1 MTPDLKPLS
10 SVAVRLPL
18 KGVCAL
24 VYCMTWRSSLVSWIR
39 RPSFAV
45 RTCRRLY
52 AVGSRNSPLFGLNI
66 GLAGPTL
73 FLLALGCHNAVAA
86 PPQGS
91 SGVLQIVQ
99 GKETYALGRHLE
111 ILEDPTRR
119 MSIEDVAA
127 PERSRDFLPS
137 RALVP
142 NYGFIDSAVWV
153 RFRVLNTLPFSTEWQ
168 LQLRFPRVQEVTLF
182 QASPDESG
190 VLSFVAKRAGSLLPM
205 SQWEI
210 HHRLP
215 TFNLLLPAN
224 HEETFYLRFASR
236 TMMRLPL
243 VLWSPQALTDHS
255 QTENLG
261 WGLFFGL
268 MLMMFCYNVTFY
280 FLTRERSYLLFS
292 GAVAAYTFYLAALDG
307 WTFELL
313 WPESPALNRLGVR
326 LSGPLAVLAV
336 LFFAISFLGTRLH
349 TPLIHR
355 GFKVLIPAYSIAA
368 LLPLLDRGQILPR
381 GLHTALA
388 VPAFLLV
395 LLAGLLRW
403 RQKYAPA
410 AHFLLAWVIFLIGGI
425 VFAMMQV
432 GIVPANSW
440 TEGSLL
446 AGTMCLVLLW
456 SIALADQVN
465 SINRERQQAQACLL
479 SEQAQ
484 ALHLKEEYSSELQR
498 ANDVLKRT
506 IAERERAEAILAASE
521 QKVRAILDQ
530 AFQFIGLMKP
540 DGTLIEAN
548 QTALSFAGVR
558 RDEVINKPFWETPWW
573 RHSATEQERL
583 KGAIR
588 MAASGQFI
596 RFETTHMSEGVE
608 HIIDFSLKPV
618 RDASG
623 DIILLIPE
631 GRDITGFKRTEEAL
645 RESEERFARL
655 SLASFEG
662 IAITGEGIVLDAN
675 QQLAKMLGYEL
686 NELMGM
692 QVLDTVAP
700 DSRELVQ
707 EKRRRGDEGPYEH
720 FLLRKDGSTFPV
732 EVRAQ
737 ALPYKG
743 HIVRVT
749 AVRELTQRR
758 QAEEALRASE
768 EHLRLALEASQ
779 MGTWEWTI
787 TTNEV
792 KWSSQVEKIF
802 CLNAGEFDGTFEGYS
817 KLVHPDDREGVEQ
830 TIASALSGEV
840 EPYVTEHRVI
850 LPGGGFRWIGGRGTV
865 YRDAAGIPVLMRG
878 TVSDITAQKEVEQQV
893 RQLNEE
899 LEKRVQERTT
909 ELSAANRELESFS
922 YSVSH
927 DLRAPLRNVSGFV
940 ELLRRRMGSALD
952 EKSLKYVDT
961 ITNET
966 RRMGQLIDDL
976 LAFSRTGRSELRT
989 ASVDM
994 NALAGEV
1001 RDSLTLETQGR
1012 EIVWTIAKLPEIRAD
1027 RNLLRQALFNLV
1039 HNAVKYTRPR
1049 PSAEITIG
1057 SLVDGKRSGQ
1067 QTFFVRDNGV
1077 GFEMKHA
1084 KRLFAVFQRLH
1095 HSKQFEGTGI
1105 GLANVQRIIHRHGG
1119 RVWAE
1124 SELGNGSTF
1133 YFSLPT

>member
-1 MTPDLKPLS
+1 VKDKASYPL
-10 SVAVRLPL
+10 
-18 KGVCAL
+18 G
-24 VYCMTWRSSLVSWIR
+24 
-39 RPSFAV
+39 
-45 RTCRRLY
+45 
-52 AVGSRNSPLFGLNI
+52 
-66 GLAGPTL
+66 
-73 FLLALGCHNAVAA
+73 H
-86 PPQGS
+86 
-91 SGVLQIVQ
+91 
-99 GKETYALGRHLE
+99 HLE

-119 MSIEDVAA
+119 MSIEEAIA
-127 PERSRDFLPS
+127 PERSRYFLPS
-137 RALVP
+137 RVLVP
-142 NYGFIDSAVWV
+142 NYGFTDSAVWV
-153 RFRVLNTLPFSTEWQ
+153 RFRVLNTLPSSADWK
-168 LQLRFPRVQEVTLF
+168 LQLRFPRIQEVTLY
-182 QASPDESG
+182 QASPGEPG
-190 VLSFVAKRAGSLLPM
+190 VMNSAVRRAGSLLAM

-210 HHRLP
+210 RHRLP
-215 TFNLLLPAN
+215 TFDLLLPVN
-224 HEETFYLRFASR
+224 QEQTFYLRFASR

-243 VLWSPQALTDHS
+243 TLWSPKALIDHS
-255 QTENLG
+255 QGENLG

-292 GAVAAYTFYLAALDG
+292 GAVAAYTLYLAALDG

-313 WPESPALNRLGVR
+313 WPESPAVNRLAVR
-326 LSGPLAVLAV
+326 LSGPLAVLSV

-355 GFKVLIPAYSIAA
+355 AFRVLMPAYGVAA
-368 LLPLLDRGQILPR
+368 VLPLLDRSQILPR

-395 LLAGLLRW
+395 LLAGLIRW
-403 RQKYAPA
+403 RQKYPPA
-410 AHFLLAWVIFLIGGI
+410 AHFLIAWVIFLCGGI
-425 VFAMMQV
+425 VFATMQV
-432 GIVPANSW
+432 GVLPANSW

-465 SINRERQQAQACLL
+465 SINREKQQAQARLL
-479 SEQAQ
+479 TEQAQ
-484 ALHLKEEYSSELQR
+484 ALRLKEEYSSDLQH
-498 ANDVLKRT
+498 ANDELMRM
-506 IAERERAEAILAASE
+506 IGERERAEAILAESE

-530 AFQFIGLMKP
+530 AFQFIGLMTP

-558 RDEVINKPFWETPWW
+558 RQEVINKPFWETPWW
-573 RHSATEQERL
+573 QHSATEQERL
-583 KGAIR
+583 KEAIR

-596 RFETTHMSEGVE
+596 RFETTHMSKGVE

-618 RDASG
+618 RDPSG
-623 DIILLIPE
+623 SIILLIPE

-655 SLASFEG
+655 SMASFEG

-675 QQLAKMLGYEL
+675 QQMARMLGYEL
-686 NELMGM
+686 DELTGM
-692 QVLDTVAP
+692 QVLETVAP

-707 EKRRRGDEGPYEH
+707 EKRRLGDEGPYEH

-743 HIVRVT
+743 QTVRVT
-749 AVRELTQRR
+749 AVVDLTQRR
-758 QAEEALRASE
+758 RAEEALRTSE
-768 EHLRLALEASQ
+768 EHLRLALEASH
-779 MGTWEWTI
+779 MGTWEWI
-787 TTNEV
+787 IKTNEV
-792 KWSSQVEKIF
+792 KWSGQVEKTF
-802 CLNAGEFDGTFEGYS
+802 GLNKGEFDGSYEGYS
-817 KLVHPDDREGVEQ
+817 KLVHPDDRERVQ
-830 TIASALSGEV
+830 HTIARALSGEV
-840 EPYVTEHRVI
+840 EPYVTEHRIV
-850 LPGGGFRWIGGRGTV
+850 LPGGGLRWIGGRGTV
-865 YRDAAGIPVLMRG
+865 YRDAAGTPVLMRG

-952 EKSLKYVDT
+952 EKSLKYIDT

-976 LAFSRTGRSELRT
+976 LAFSRMGRSELRT
-989 ASVDM
+989 AAVDM
-994 NALAGEV
+994 NALASEV
-1001 RDSLTLETQGR
+1001 RDSLALEAQGR
-1012 EIVWTIAKLPEIRAD
+1012 EIAWVIADLPQIRAD
-1027 RNLLRQALFNLV
+1027 RSLLRQALFNLV
-1039 HNAVKYTRPR
+1039 HNAVKYSRPR
-1049 PSAEITIG
+1049 PRAEITIG
-1057 SLVDGKRSGQ
+1057 SLADGKRSGQ
-1067 QTFFVRDNGV
+1067 YTFFVRDNGV

-1084 KRLFAVFQRLH
+1084 SRLFAVFQRLH

-1133 YFSLPT
+1133 YFSLPA

>member
-1 MTPDLKPLS
+1 MNWLS
-10 SVAVRLPL
+10 SLIA
-18 KGVCAL
+18 G
-24 VYCMTWRSSLVSWIR
+24 IR
-39 RPSFAV
+39 RARSAAKALP
-45 RTCRRLY
+45 
-52 AVGSRNSPLFGLNI
+52 PFGLSI
-66 GLAGPTL
+66 WLAGL
-73 FLLALGCHNAVAA
+73 MSILLALGCHNTVATTL
-86 PPQGS
+86 QGS
-91 SGVLQIVQ
+91 SGVLQLVKD
-99 GKETYALGRHLE
+99 KESYPLGHHLE

-119 MSIEDVAA
+119 MSIEEVVA
-127 PERSRDFLPS
+127 PERSRHFLPS

-142 NYGFIDSAVWV
+142 NYGFTDSAVWV
-153 RFRVLNTLPFSTEWQ
+153 RFRVLNTLPASADWK
-168 LQLRFPRVQEVTLF
+168 LQLRFPRIQEVTLF

-190 VLSFVAKRAGSLLPM
+190 VQSLVVKRAGSLLPM

-210 HHRLP
+210 RHRLP
-215 TFNLLLPAN
+215 TFNLLLPVKQ
-224 HEETFYLRFASR
+224 EQTFYMRFASR

-243 VLWSPQALTDHS
+243 ILWSPKALTDHS
-255 QTENLG
+255 QSENLG

-268 MLMMFCYNVTFY
+268 MLMMFCYNLTFY
-280 FLTRERSYLLFS
+280 FFTRERSYLLFS

-326 LSGPLAVLAV
+326 LSGPLAVLSV
-336 LFFAISFLGTRLH
+336 LFFAISFLSTRLH

-355 GFKVLIPAYSIAA
+355 AFRVLIPAYSAAA
-368 LLPLLDRGQILPR
+368 LLPLLDRSQILPR
-381 GLHTALA
+381 GLHTGLA

-395 LLAGLLRW
+395 LLAGLIRW
-403 RQKYAPA
+403 RQKYPPA
-410 AHFLLAWVIFLIGGI
+410 AHFLIAWVIFLFGGI
-425 VFAMMQV
+425 VFAVMQV
-432 GIVPANSW
+432 GVLPANSW

-446 AGTMCLVLLW
+446 AGTMCLVFLW

-465 SINRERQQAQACLL
+465 SINREKQQAQARLL

-484 ALHLKEEYSSELQR
+484 ALRLKEEYSSDLQQ
-498 ANDVLKRT
+498 ANDELMRT
-506 IAERERAEAILAASE
+506 IAERERAEVILAESE

-530 AFQFIGLMKP
+530 AFQFIGLMTP

-558 RDEVINKPFWETPWW
+558 REEVVNKPFWETPWW
-573 RHSATEQERL
+573 QHSATEQERL

-596 RFETTHMSEGVE
+596 RFETTHMSGGVE

-618 RDASG
+618 RDPSG
-623 DIILLIPE
+623 AIILLIPE

-655 SLASFEG
+655 SIASFEG

-675 QQLAKMLGYEL
+675 QQIARMLGYEL
-686 NELMGM
+686 DELTGM
-692 QVLDTVAP
+692 QVLETVAP
-700 DSRELVQ
+700 DCRELVQ
-707 EKRRRGDEGPYEH
+707 EKRRQGDEGPYEH

-743 HIVRVT
+743 QMVRVT
-749 AVRELTQRR
+749 TVRDLTQRR

-779 MGTWEWTI
+779 MGTWEWI
-787 TTNEV
+787 IKSNQV

-802 CLNAGEFDGTFEGYS
+802 GLKVGEFDGSYESYS
-817 KLVHPDDREGVEQ
+817 KLLHPDDRDRVEH
-830 TIASALSGEV
+830 TIARALSGEV
-840 EPYVTEHRVI
+840 EPYVTEHRIV
-850 LPGGGFRWIGGRGTV
+850 LPGGGLRWIGGRGTV
-865 YRDAAGIPVLMRG
+865 YRDAAGAPVLIRG

-893 RQLNEE
+893 RQLNED
-899 LEKRVQERTT
+899 LEKRVQERTA

-940 ELLRRRMGSALD
+940 ELLRRRIGSALD
-952 EKSLKYVDT
+952 EKSLKYIDT

-976 LAFSRTGRSELRT
+976 LAFSRSGRSELRT
-989 ASVDM
+989 AAVDM
-994 NALAGEV
+994 TALASEV
-1001 RDSLTLETQGR
+1001 RDSLALEAQGR
-1012 EIVWTIAKLPEIRAD
+1012 EIAWSIADLPEIRAD
-1027 RNLLRQALFNLV
+1027 RNLLRQALFNLM
-1039 HNAVKYTRPR
+1039 HNAVKYTRPQAK
-1049 PSAEITIG
+1049 AEIIIG

-1084 KRLFAVFQRLH
+1084 SRLFTVFQRLH

-1105 GLANVQRIIHRHGG
+1105 GLANVQRIVHRHGG

-1133 YFSLPT
+1133 YFSLPA

>member
-1 MTPDLKPLS
+1 MNWLS
-10 SVAVRLPL
+10 SLIAR
-18 KGVCAL
+18 
-24 VYCMTWRSSLVSWIR
+24 IR
-39 RPSFAV
+39 RARSAAKALP
-45 RTCRRLY
+45 
-52 AVGSRNSPLFGLNI
+52 PFGLSI
-66 GLAGPTL
+66 WLAGL
-73 FLLALGCHNAVAA
+73 MSILLALGCHNTVATTL
-86 PPQGS
+86 QGS
-91 SGVLQIVQ
+91 SGVLQLVKD
-99 GKETYALGRHLE
+99 KESYPLGHHLE

-119 MSIEDVAA
+119 MSIEEVVA
-127 PERSRDFLPS
+127 PERSRHFLPS

-142 NYGFIDSAVWV
+142 NYGFTDSAVWV
-153 RFRVLNTLPFSTEWQ
+153 RFRVLNTLPASADWK
-168 LQLRFPRVQEVTLF
+168 LQLRFPRIQEVTLF

-190 VLSFVAKRAGSLLPM
+190 VQSLVVKRAGSLLPM

-210 HHRLP
+210 RHRLP
-215 TFNLLLPAN
+215 TFNLLLPVKQ
-224 HEETFYLRFASR
+224 EQTFYMRFASR

-243 VLWSPQALTDHS
+243 ILWSPKALTDHS
-255 QTENLG
+255 QSENLG

-268 MLMMFCYNVTFY
+268 MLMMFCYNLTFY
-280 FLTRERSYLLFS
+280 FFTRERSYLLFS

-326 LSGPLAVLAV
+326 LSGPLAVLSV
-336 LFFAISFLGTRLH
+336 LFFAISFLSTRLH

-355 GFKVLIPAYSIAA
+355 AFRVLIPAYSAAA
-368 LLPLLDRGQILPR
+368 LLPLLDRSQILPR
-381 GLHTALA
+381 GLHTGLA

-395 LLAGLLRW
+395 LLAGLIRW
-403 RQKYAPA
+403 RQKYPPA
-410 AHFLLAWVIFLIGGI
+410 AHFLIAWVIFLFGGI
-425 VFAMMQV
+425 VFAVMQV
-432 GIVPANSW
+432 GVLPANSW

-446 AGTMCLVLLW
+446 AGTMCLVFLW

-465 SINRERQQAQACLL
+465 SINREKQQAQARLL

-484 ALHLKEEYSSELQR
+484 ALRLKEEYSSDLQQ
-498 ANDVLKRT
+498 ANDELMRT
-506 IAERERAEAILAASE
+506 IAERERAEVILAESE

-530 AFQFIGLMKP
+530 AFQFIGLMTP

-558 RDEVINKPFWETPWW
+558 REEVVNKPFWETPWW
-573 RHSATEQERL
+573 QHSATEQERL

-596 RFETTHMSEGVE
+596 RFETTHMSGGVE

-618 RDASG
+618 RDPSG
-623 DIILLIPE
+623 AIILLIPE

-655 SLASFEG
+655 SIASFEG

-675 QQLAKMLGYEL
+675 QQIARMLGYEL
-686 NELMGM
+686 DELTGM
-692 QVLDTVAP
+692 QVLETVAP
-700 DSRELVQ
+700 DCRELVQ
-707 EKRRRGDEGPYEH
+707 EKRRQGDEGPYEH

-743 HIVRVT
+743 QMVRVT
-749 AVRELTQRR
+749 TVRDLTQRR

-779 MGTWEWTI
+779 MGTWEWI
-787 TTNEV
+787 IKSNQV

-802 CLNAGEFDGTFEGYS
+802 GLKVGEFDGSYESYS
-817 KLVHPDDREGVEQ
+817 KLLHPDDRDRVEH
-830 TIASALSGEV
+830 TIARALSGEV
-840 EPYVTEHRVI
+840 EPYVTEHRIV
-850 LPGGGFRWIGGRGTV
+850 LPGGGLRWIGGRGTV
-865 YRDAAGIPVLMRG
+865 YRDAAGAPVLIRG

-893 RQLNEE
+893 RQLNED
-899 LEKRVQERTT
+899 LEKRVQERTA

-940 ELLRRRMGSALD
+940 ELLRRRIGSALD
-952 EKSLKYVDT
+952 EKSLKYIDT

-976 LAFSRTGRSELRT
+976 LAFSRSGRSELRT
-989 ASVDM
+989 AAVDM
-994 NALAGEV
+994 TALASEV
-1001 RDSLTLETQGR
+1001 RDSLALEAQGR
-1012 EIVWTIAKLPEIRAD
+1012 EIAWSIADLPEIRAD
-1027 RNLLRQALFNLV
+1027 RNLLRQALFNLM
-1039 HNAVKYTRPR
+1039 HNAVKYTRPQAK
-1049 PSAEITIG
+1049 AEIIIG

-1084 KRLFAVFQRLH
+1084 SRLFAVFQRLH

-1105 GLANVQRIIHRHGG
+1105 GLANVQRIVHRHGG

-1133 YFSLPT
+1133 YFSLPA